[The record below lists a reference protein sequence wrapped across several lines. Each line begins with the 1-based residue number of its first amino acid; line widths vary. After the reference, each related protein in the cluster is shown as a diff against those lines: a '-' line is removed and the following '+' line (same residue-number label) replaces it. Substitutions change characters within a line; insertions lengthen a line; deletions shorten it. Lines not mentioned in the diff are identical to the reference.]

1 MPAVAII
8 SATAM
13 RSAFSIDVPSGFV
26 VCAFADPMRREVH
39 TKGDL
44 PPEIEGI
51 VQPVVKTCLTP
62 VRHSLELSEAAK
74 LGASFAAKRE
84 PQN

>member
-1 MPAVAII
+1 
-8 SATAM
+8 M

-51 VQPVVKTCLTP
+51 VQPVVTVEVEARMTPLRNSTHTVPGPESATLT
-62 VRHSLELSEAAK
+62 RSNT
-74 LGASFAAKRE
+74 R
-84 PQN
+84 